1 MTDALDAIPED
12 AIYLLDAFERVFQK
26 QTPRWQVF
34 GRRCDA
40 IKLALLLHQEN
51 PLYTEKCQ
59 KVLDKA
65 LVPFDCAQFRANEWL
80 RLRIS
85 DGALTAYIRNP
96 VTDKLLQ
103 LPRTGW
109 DCRALT
115 KSAIVSNFVG
125 PDDMDAPG
133 PDTVVAGARRPV
145 FFKAAE
151 FQQLLEVD
159 VGASLAEAFQP
170 INYHTGA
177 PGRPSPQFLVK
188 AEMERRAKDAAYVW
202 GGIGAEAELLAAWL
216 AKTHPNVPSLTPK
229 AIENLH
235 RDRLRKLKNTRK

>member
-65 LVPFDCAQFRANEWL
+65 LVPFDRAQFRANEWL

-96 VTDKLLQ
+96 VTDKLFQ

-109 DCRALT
+109 DCRTLT

-145 FFKAAE
+145 FFKTAE
-151 FQQLLEVD
+151 IEQLL
-159 VGASLAEAFQP
+159 L
-170 INYHTGA
+170 TGIELNSKRKR
-177 PGRPSPQFLVK
+177 PGRPSFLPIVEAQLDWLILNPPRVLHRSRTAAAKSLIVWFEKANPRVK
-188 AEMERRAKDAAYVW
+188 APDWKTVRN
-202 GGIGAEAELLAAWL
+202 ELSEKLE
-216 AKTHPNVPSLTPK
+216 KITK
-229 AIENLH
+229 AQNLE
-235 RDRLRKLKNTRK
+235 